1 MTDPNYPAKPGRD
14 DQKRKLAEKGIE
26 PLALD
31 FANAETQTD
40 MLLRASTVISLKRI
54 ADALA
59 VIAARGDMDRV
70 ADGLSGLED

>member
-14 DQKRKLAEKGIE
+14 EQKRKLADKGIE

-31 FANAETQTD
+31 FANAETQPD

-54 ADALA
+54 ADALDR
-59 VIAARGDMDRV
+59 ISGRGG
-70 ADGLSGLED
+70 AG